1 MKISLGWLKELVD
14 YQLSSDELA
23 NQLSLTSIGVKQQ
36 TEDYLELDLT
46 YNRGDLLS
54 LRGVAYEVSAITNTP
69 LKFLSDIPEDYTW
82 AGKNL
87 PQVKVE
93 IEDEKLCPVYCVAKI
108 ENLKVEHSDDTW
120 IKKLSDSGMRSI
132 NNIADATNLIML
144 EYGQPMHAFSAKA
157 IKNETIKVRVSK
169 KGEMLKTLDN
179 KVRKLEDDLLITD
192 SESILGMAGVMGGK
206 DSEISEDTTTILLE
220 AAIFEPLSI
229 RKTSKRHGLYS
240 EASKRFQHGLTKI
253 RLLQALDGAIKL
265 YQTLGGTLTAI
276 TLKGDFGQVNKSI
289 NLSIQ
294 KTNSLFGVLLDE
306 ETITKALQKLNFD
319 VNPKD
324 ADTLEITSPYFRKD
338 IEIEEDVIEEV
349 ARIYGYEKIEARPLE
364 GEKPEKLDQSLQ
376 NFIHDLKVSCKEAGL
391 TEVQS
396 YSFYSSETI
405 NDLRLTIND
414 LVKIANPISSETEYM
429 RTFIWPNLIEVV
441 AKNIRAGFKQS
452 FSSSKDIAVFEI
464 GKIYQPA
471 SPDASLGGPTES
483 YRLAIALMN
492 GSDHPIDELLVIAR
506 NVMTKQSANMGEI
519 ATSPSAP
526 RNDDLFH
533 PTRFTDI
540 KVDAKVVGTI
550 AEVHPRFLNNFGID
564 KRVAI
569 LEINIEI

>member
-54 LRGVAYEVSAITNTP
+54 LRGVDYEVSTITNTP
-69 LKFLSDIPEDYTW
+69 LKFLSYIPEDYTW

-120 IKKLSDSGMRSI
+120 VKKLNDSGIRSI
-132 NNIADATNLIML
+132 NNIADVTNLVML

-157 IKNETIKVRVSK
+157 IKNETIRVRVSK
-169 KGEMLKTLDN
+169 KGKELKTLDN

-220 AAIFEPLSI
+220 AAIFDPLSI
-229 RKTSKRHGLYS
+229 RQTSKRHGLYS
-240 EASKRFQHGLTKI
+240 EASKRFQHGLTKL
-253 RLLQALDGAIKL
+253 RLLQALDGAIKH
-265 YQTLGGTLTAI
+265 YQSLGGQLTAI
-276 TLKGDFGQVNKSI
+276 TLKGDFGQEKRSI
-289 NLSIQ
+289 DLSIQ
-294 KTNSLFGVLLDE
+294 KTNSLLGVLLDE
-306 ETITKALQKLNFD
+306 ETITKALQKLNFT
-319 VNPKD
+319 VSKKD
-324 ADTLEITSPYFRKD
+324 SDTLEVIPPYFRMD
-338 IEIEEDVIEEV
+338 INIEEDVIEEV
-349 ARIYGYEKIEARPLE
+349 ARIYGYQKIEGQPLD

-376 NFIHDLKVSCKEAGL
+376 KFIYNLKLALKDAGL
-391 TEVQS
+391 TEVQT
-396 YSFYSSETI
+396 YSFFSTKVLQALKP
-405 NDLRLTIND
+405 DA
-414 LVKIANPISSETEYM
+414 VKIANPISSETEIL
-429 RTFIWPNLIEVV
+429 RTFVWPNLIEVV

-550 AEVHPRFLNNFGID
+550 AEVHPRILNSFGIE

>member
-1 MKISLGWLKELVD
+1 MKVSLSWLKELVD
-14 YQLSSDELA
+14 YQLTSEELA
-23 NQLSLTSIGVKQQ
+23 NKLSLTSIGVKQQ

-54 LRGVAYEVSAITNTP
+54 LWGVAYEVSAITDAP
-69 LKFLSDIPEDYTW
+69 LKFLGDIPDDYIW
-82 AGKNL
+82 VGKNL

-93 IEDEKLCPVYCVAKI
+93 IEEEKLCPVYCVAKI

-120 IKKLSDSGMRSI
+120 IKKLSDSGMRYI

-452 FSSSKDIAVFEI
+452 LPSGEGKNIAIFEL
-464 GKIYQPA
+464 GKIYQP
-471 SPDASLGGPTES
+471 GPKES

-492 GSDHPIDELLVIAR
+492 DTDNPIEELLVILNEVR
-506 NVMTKQSANMGEI
+506 DLLRMQVTPGSMMKELET
-519 ATSPSAP
+519 
-526 RNDDLFH
+526 LFH
-533 PTRFTDI
+533 PNRYANI
-540 KVDAKVVGTI
+540 EANQKVIGGL
-550 AEVHPRFLNNFGID
+550 AEVHQRFLNQFGID

-569 LEINIEI
+569 LEISIESIIESLHE